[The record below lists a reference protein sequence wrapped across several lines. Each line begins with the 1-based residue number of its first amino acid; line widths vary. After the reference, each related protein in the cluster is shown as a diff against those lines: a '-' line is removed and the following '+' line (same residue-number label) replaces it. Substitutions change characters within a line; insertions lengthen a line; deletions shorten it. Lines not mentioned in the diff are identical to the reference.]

1 MLRCSSLLLPMQA
14 VQNFVREHAEALLVS
29 SDGVDREFFVSF
41 VNTPLVSRLRSLKA
55 LDLGKLV
62 SFAGVP
68 RYLAYYLSTRPA
80 LHGVH
85 SVSSSF

>member
-1 MLRCSSLLLPMQA
+1 MLMRAPRLLPLQA

-62 SFAGVP
+62 SFAGTPKEIV
-68 RYLAYYLSTRPA
+68 A
-80 LHGVH
+80 
-85 SVSSSF
+85 

>member
-1 MLRCSSLLLPMQA
+1 M
-14 VQNFVREHAEALLVS
+14 QNFVREHAEALLVS

-62 SFAGVP
+62 SFAGTP
-68 RYLAYYLSTRPA
+68 LST
-80 LHGVH
+80 LL
-85 SVSSSF
+85 VSSPPDISLLQQCTTL